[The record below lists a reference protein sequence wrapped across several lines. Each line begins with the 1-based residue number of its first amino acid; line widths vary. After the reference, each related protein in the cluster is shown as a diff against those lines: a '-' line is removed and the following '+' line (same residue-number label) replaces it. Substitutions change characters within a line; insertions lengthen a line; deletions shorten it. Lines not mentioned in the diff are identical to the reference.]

1 MKTLRVIQL
10 CGQRVEVI
18 EASEDECADLI
29 GKDGITI
36 DAEGK
41 VYIKAGLRADRHLD
55 TYVHEL
61 LHVMFNLTGIGG
73 ALQGFLLMNDK
84 RFAKVEE
91 GIIRLLA
98 PALITTFRAAGLM
111 SEAP

>member
-1 MKTLRVIQL
+1 
-10 CGQRVEVI
+10 
-18 EASEDECADLI
+18 
-29 GKDGITI
+29 
-36 DAEGK
+36 
-41 VYIKAGLRADRHLD
+41 
-55 TYVHEL
+55 
-61 LHVMFNLTGIGG
+61 MFNLTGIGG